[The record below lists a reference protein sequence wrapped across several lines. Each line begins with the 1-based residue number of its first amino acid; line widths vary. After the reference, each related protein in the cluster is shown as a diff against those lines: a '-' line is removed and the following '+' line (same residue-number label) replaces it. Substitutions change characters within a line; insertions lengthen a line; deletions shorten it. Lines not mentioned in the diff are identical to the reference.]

1 MEGDTMMS
9 FFENLSTR
17 DVALTWNAFLESTK
31 QNKNELKI
39 TVQNKRKQGP
49 NNKVTIKCPD

>member
-17 DVALTWNAFLESTK
+17 AVAFTWNALLGEEMTRPWRRPRVAARGEAKLEHS
-31 QNKNELKI
+31 
-39 TVQNKRKQGP
+39 
-49 NNKVTIKCPD
+49 DAM